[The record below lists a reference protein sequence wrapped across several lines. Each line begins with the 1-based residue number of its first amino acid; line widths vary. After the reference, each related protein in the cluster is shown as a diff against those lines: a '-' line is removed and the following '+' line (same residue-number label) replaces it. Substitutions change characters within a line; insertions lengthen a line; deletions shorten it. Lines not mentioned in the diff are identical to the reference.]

1 MIKKYNECC
10 IVIDLMPMYIDD
22 LASDES
28 ILYIEKHIKS
38 CDNCKNKL
46 LQMKNKSMKNIK
58 SCHIE

>member
-1 MIKKYNECC
+1 VIKKYNECC

-46 LQMKNKSMKNIK
+46 LQMKNIK